1 MASGLM
7 TTEKIFCKMIKKQLK
22 LLKRVSIILC
32 VHISKLKLCTGLL
45 PATVDTLVGMG
56 VKLQALTSQPSSS
69 LCSSEKLSLVLLV
82 KVPGPQRTSGIK
94 ISANK

>member
-1 MASGLM
+1 MRIILIDLLGCQEGGTIASMASGLM

-45 PATVDTLVGMG
+45 TATVDTLVGMG
-56 VKLQALTSQPSSS
+56 EKLQALTS
-69 LCSSEKLSLVLLV
+69 
-82 KVPGPQRTSGIK
+82 
-94 ISANK
+94 